1 MAKTYYKYAK
11 RETTPVDYAG
21 AAKGLSEGLMATV
34 TGLEKKAEKAAG
46 EVAAARSKIEEEFAK
61 EEERKRKEDEALQK
75 QYGDKV
81 SRAADLPLSY
91 QEDYKTVQSTI
102 LDLSSDAADLKA
114 KLKRDYEAGKMT
126 TKDYNR
132 RVNNIRDQFKMM
144 KQTAVTSLDMVNATN
159 EAMQNGTALPIQHD
173 MLTRILKGRFDSTN
187 AQYNIDEE
195 GNIFADITDPTTGK
209 VERMSMYD
217 MNKLSMQRFDV
228 FDIDG
233 QAESLVKDIGQVL
246 ENERGSGMTTEQLLE
261 KEVMQRGNEISTP
274 MDYIKKNVDGYSDNQ
289 LASILQMKMSQ
300 DYKRSMNPADF
311 GNDDVVVYTISPIS
325 GQYEAKLTDNQKQA
339 ARDFATAAVLT
350 QLNPLKKPATRTTAT
365 ERKAAEYRDKNI
377 KAAKLDIAY
386 LRKIFE
392 AKTPEDVSQVLAR
405 YSNQLIDLI
414 PETERTGSEFIR
426 AEVVGTGDNR
436 AINVVYRD
444 KYGTIKS
451 RPAGV
456 QIPDN
461 FQDFVDSGG
470 VLITGNDNLRTLR
483 EEAMAE
489 ISDPSS
495 LVRGNEGGAYEVK
508 VLEERLPVV
517 ETDATLSD
525 AMDTV
530 ESELDSYSYLN
541 MGRAYSDMSTAA
553 DDMFKRMGFE
563 DYNITRNGDVLT
575 ISIPEYG
582 SLDFN
587 MTLSAHG
594 DEHDNRRGAF
604 KKYMEDIYTALT
616 TGKKVGGS
624 GKPDGV
630 KGKKPTPIS

>member
-46 EVAAARSKIEEEFAK
+46 EVAVAKSKIEEEFAK

-195 GNIFADITDPTTGK
+195 GNIFADITDPATGK
-209 VERMSMYD
+209 VEQMSVYD

-233 QAESLVKDIGQVL
+233 QAESLVKDIGAVL
-246 ENERGSGMTTEQLLE
+246 ENYRTSGKTTEDLLE
-261 KEVMQRGNEISTP
+261 MEIMQRGTDINTP
-274 MDYIKKNVDGYSDNQ
+274 MDYIKKNIDGYSNNQ

-311 GNDDVVVYTISPIS
+311 GNDDIVVYTVNPVS
-325 GQYEAKLTDNQKQA
+325 GQYEAKLTNNQKQA

-350 QLNPLKKPATRTTAT
+350 QLNPLKKPTRSSKAPSSAQIAAGKAKEKAKGYVTALQDLFTAKDPKKRAAAMANLAGAIGQDRFISMEMNDSGDAIVFTGIDKDDNVRKTQEIPLEGTFDDFVKNYGKILTGTDDVWTYYDEVIDSPDVSSLTPSIGAGGKYEIGFEEESGQDLAEWTGILPTIPEMDSFYYTFSGKQEDATKKVDTFV
-365 ERKAAEYRDKNI
+365 ENSNI
-377 KAAKLDIAY
+377 K
-386 LRKIFE
+386 
-392 AKTPEDVSQVLAR
+392 
-405 YSNQLIDLI
+405 
-414 PETERTGSEFIR
+414 G
-426 AEVVGTGDNR
+426 
-436 AINVVYRD
+436 
-444 KYGTIKS
+444 
-451 RPAGV
+451 
-456 QIPDN
+456 
-461 FQDFVDSGG
+461 VDSKL
-470 VLITGNDNLRTLR
+470 VDNNI
-483 EEAMAE
+483 E
-489 ISDPSS
+489 I
-495 LVRGNEGGAYEVK
+495 G
-508 VLEERLPVV
+508 
-517 ETDATLSD
+517 
-525 AMDTV
+525 
-530 ESELDSYSYLN
+530 LDGKY
-541 MGRAYSDMSTAA
+541 
-553 DDMFKRMGFE
+553 
-563 DYNITRNGDVLT
+563 
-575 ISIPEYG
+575 ISIP
-582 SLDFN
+582 LDK
-587 MTLSAHG
+587 SASTI
-594 DEHDNRRGAF
+594 ERNIMSVL
-604 KKYMEDIYTALT
+604 KKIYNAAVEGKPLEGT
-616 TGKKVGGS
+616 TGTKLSWADWKSQNPNGTFAEYNQY
-624 GKPDGV
+624 KNQ
-630 KGKKPTPIS
+630 

>member
-21 AAKGLSEGLMATV
+21 AAKDLSEGLMATV
-34 TGLEKKAEKAAG
+34 TGLEKKAEKSAG
-46 EVAAARSKIEEEFAK
+46 EVAAAKSKIEEEFAN

-195 GNIFADITDPTTGK
+195 GNIFADITDPNTGK
-209 VERMSMYD
+209 VEQMSVYD

-274 MDYIKKNVDGYSDNQ
+274 MDYIKKNVNGYSDNQ

-311 GNDDVVVYTISPIS
+311 GNDDVVVYTISPLS
-325 GQYEAKLTDNQKQA
+325 GQYEAKLTNNQKQS

-350 QLNPLKKPATRTTAT
+350 QLNPLKRPTTSGKAPSSAQIAAGKAKEKAKGYVTALQDLFTAEDPKKRT
-365 ERKAAEYRDKNI
+365 AAMANLAGAIGQDRFISMDMNDTGDVIIFTGIDKDDNV
-377 KAAKLDIAY
+377 
-386 LRKIFE
+386 RETKIPLEGTFDDFV
-392 AKTPEDVSQVLAR
+392 KNYGKILT
-405 YSNQLIDLI
+405 
-414 PETERTGSEFIR
+414 
-426 AEVVGTGDNR
+426 GTGDVWTYYDEVIDSPDVSSLTPSVG
-436 AINVVYRD
+436 ASG
-444 KYGTIKS
+444 KYEMGFQEDLSQNLVEWNGILPTIPEMDSFYVTFSGKQEDATKKVDAFVGKS
-451 RPAGV
+451 NIKG
-456 QIPDN
+456 
-461 FQDFVDSGG
+461 VDSKLVDNNIEIG
-470 VLITGNDNLRTLR
+470 LDGN
-483 EEAMAE
+483 
-489 ISDPSS
+489 
-495 LVRGNEGGAYEVK
+495 Y
-508 VLEERLPVV
+508 
-517 ETDATLSD
+517 
-525 AMDTV
+525 
-530 ESELDSYSYLN
+530 
-541 MGRAYSDMSTAA
+541 
-553 DDMFKRMGFE
+553 
-563 DYNITRNGDVLT
+563 
-575 ISIPEYG
+575 ISIP
-582 SLDFN
+582 LDKPASTIERN
-587 MTLSAHG
+587 IMSAL
-594 DEHDNRRGAF
+594 
-604 KKYMEDIYTALT
+604 KKIYDAAVEGKPLEGTTEPNPDPAKP
-616 TGKKVGGS
+616 TGKDVDYSSK
-624 GKPDGV
+624 
-630 KGKKPTPIS
+630 

>member
-21 AAKGLSEGLMATV
+21 AAKDLSEGLMATV

-46 EVAAARSKIEEEFAK
+46 EVAAAKSKIEEEFAK

-209 VERMSMYD
+209 VEQMSVYD

-274 MDYIKKNVDGYSDNQ
+274 MDYIKKNVDGYSENQ

-311 GNDDVVVYTISPIS
+311 GNDDVVVYTISPLS

-350 QLNPLKKPATRTTAT
+350 QLNPLKKPTTKPSAEQKKRAGYVKQATK
-365 ERKAAEYRDKNI
+365 EIEVL
-377 KAAKLDIAY
+377 AKL
-386 LRKIFE
+386 FE
-392 AKTPEDVSQVLAR
+392 AKSPNDVNEVLTTYSEQIQKLGGQDFQSAR
-405 YSNQLIDLI
+405 
-414 PETERTGSEFIR
+414 
-426 AEVVGTGDNR
+426 VVGDE
-436 AINVVYRD
+436 
-444 KYGTIKS
+444 
-451 RPAGV
+451 
-456 QIPDN
+456 
-461 FQDFVDSGG
+461 
-470 VLITGNDNLRTLR
+470 L
-483 EEAMAE
+483 
-489 ISDPSS
+489 
-495 LVRGNEGGAYEVK
+495 
-508 VLEERLPVV
+508 VV
-517 ETDATLSD
+517 E
-525 AMDTV
+525 
-530 ESELDSYSYLN
+530 YLN
-541 MGRAYSDMSTAA
+541 
-553 DDMFKRMGFE
+553 
-563 DYNITRNGDVLT
+563 
-575 ISIPEYG
+575 
-582 SLDFN
+582 
-587 MTLSAHG
+587 
-594 DEHDNRRGAF
+594 
-604 KKYMEDIYTALT
+604 
-616 TGKKVGGS
+616 
-624 GKPDGV
+624 
-630 KGKKPTPIS
+630 PIVEEGEPKMLW